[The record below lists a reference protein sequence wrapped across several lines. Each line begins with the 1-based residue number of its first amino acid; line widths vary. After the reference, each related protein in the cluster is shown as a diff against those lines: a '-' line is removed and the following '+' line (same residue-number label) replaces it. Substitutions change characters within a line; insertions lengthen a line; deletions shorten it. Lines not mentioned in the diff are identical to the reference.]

1 MSRDIVCI
9 HRSPVVVNPVE
20 RSGRQ
25 ARCLRCGM
33 LGQIGANS
41 VEALDLLQRG
51 QDMNPTGS
59 AQARG
64 YYETYRDP
72 GNWQER

>member
-1 MSRDIVCI
+1 
-9 HRSPVVVNPVE
+9 
-20 RSGRQ
+20 
-25 ARCLRCGM
+25 M